1 MQLQIRQVTLIFLDT
16 RLYRRIACWDSFGPP
31 AISAQCPRDTVMHVA
46 RAGLNVHMGA
56 ESSGC
61 TYSDDDCGCRY
72 GDSGCSMPNVHDLC
86 MGQMSCRLDVSQQ
99 YIHSNFCRGFTDYMY
114 IEYNC
119 VPGMKLRSPDSYL
132 VCLNVVFY
140 VQ

>member
-1 MQLQIRQVTLIFLDT
+1 
-16 RLYRRIACWDSFGPP
+16 
-31 AISAQCPRDTVMHVA
+31 MHVA
-46 RAGLNVHMGA
+46 RAGLNVRMGA

-140 VQ
+140 V